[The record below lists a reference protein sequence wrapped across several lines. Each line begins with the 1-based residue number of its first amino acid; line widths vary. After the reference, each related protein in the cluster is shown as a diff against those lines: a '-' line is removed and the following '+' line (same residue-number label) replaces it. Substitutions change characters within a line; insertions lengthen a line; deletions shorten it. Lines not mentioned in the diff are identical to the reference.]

1 MVRVKICG
9 ITNREDAEVAVAA
22 GADALGFIFV
32 PDTPRCLSPETARA
46 IIQALPPFVVPV
58 GVFAGSPLAEVLA
71 TVEACGL
78 GAVQLH
84 GGEDAAFA
92 AALPV
97 RVIRSVR
104 VRDAQSLE
112 GLAGYPAHA
121 FLLDAYAEDRIGGT
135 GQRIPLE
142 LLGAARRLGWIVVSG
157 GLTPANVA
165 EVVAAVRPYA
175 VDCCSGVERAPGLKD
190 HAKVR
195 AFVARVRENH
205 AASHA

>member
-9 ITNREDAEVAVAA
+9 ITNREDAEASVAA

-32 PDTPRCLSPETARA
+32 PGTPRCLSPETARA
-46 IIQALPPFVVPV
+46 IIRALPPFVVPV
-58 GVFAGSPLAEVLA
+58 GVFAGSPLAEVRA

-135 GQRIPLE
+135 GQRVPLE
-142 LLGAARRLGWIVVSG
+142 LLGAARRLGRIVVSG
-157 GLTPANVA
+157 GLTPENVA
-165 EVVAAVRPYA
+165 EVVAAVLPYA
-175 VDCCSGVERAPGLKD
+175 VDCSSGVERAPGLKD
-190 HAKVR
+190 HVKVR
-195 AFVARVRENH
+195 AFVARVRESH
-205 AASHA
+205 AAIRA

>member
-9 ITNREDAEVAVAA
+9 ITNREDAEASVAA

-32 PDTPRCLSPETARA
+32 PGTPRCLSAETARA
-46 IIQALPPFVVPV
+46 IIRALPPFVVPV
-58 GVFAGSPLAEVLA
+58 GVFAGSPLAEVRA

-78 GAVQLH
+78 GVVQLH

-104 VRDAQSLE
+104 VWDARSLE

-135 GQRIPLE
+135 GQRVPLE
-142 LLGAARRLGWIVVSG
+142 LLGAARRLGRIVVSG
-157 GLTPANVA
+157 GLTHENVA
-165 EVVAAVRPYA
+165 EVVAAVLPYA
-175 VDCCSGVERAPGLKD
+175 VDCSSGVERAPGLKD

-195 AFVARVRENH
+195 AFVARVRESH
-205 AASHA
+205 AAIRA

>member
-9 ITNREDAEVAVAA
+9 ITNRGDAEAAVAA

-32 PDTPRCLSPETARA
+32 AGTPRCLSPETARA
-46 IIQALPPFVVPV
+46 IIRTLPPFVVPV
-58 GVFAGSPLAEVLA
+58 GVFAGSPLAEVRG
-71 TVEACGL
+71 TVETCGL

-92 AALPV
+92 AAVPV

-104 VRDAQSLE
+104 VQDAQSLE

-135 GQRIPLE
+135 GRRIPLE
-142 LLGAARRLGWIVVSG
+142 LLRAARQLGRIVVSG
-157 GLTPANVA
+157 GLTPENVA

-175 VDCCSGVERAPGLKD
+175 VDCSSGVERAPGLKD

-195 AFVARVRENH
+195 AFVARVRESH
-205 AASHA
+205 AAIGA

>member
-9 ITNREDAEVAVAA
+9 ITNREDAEASVAA

-32 PDTPRCLSPETARA
+32 PGTPRCLSPETARA
-46 IIQALPPFVVPV
+46 IIRDLPPFVVPV
-58 GVFAGSPLAEVLA
+58 GVFAGSPLAEVRA
-71 TVEACGL
+71 AVEACGL
-78 GAVQLH
+78 GGVQLH
-84 GGEDAAFA
+84 GEEDAAFA

-97 RVIRSVR
+97 RVIRSIR
-104 VRDAQSLE
+104 VRDLQSLE

-135 GQRIPLE
+135 GRRIQLD
-142 LLGAARRLGWIVVSG
+142 LLGAARRLGRIVVSG
-157 GLTPANVA
+157 GLTPENVA

-175 VDCCSGVERAPGLKD
+175 VDCSSGVERAPGLKD

-195 AFVARVRENH
+195 AFVARVRETH
-205 AASHA
+205 AAVRA

>member
-9 ITNREDAEVAVAA
+9 ITNREDAEAAVTA

-32 PDTPRCLSPETARA
+32 PDTPRYLTLESARE
-46 IIQALPPFVVPV
+46 IVRALPPFVVPV
-58 GVFAGSPLAEVLA
+58 GVFAGSPLPAVQA
-71 TVEACGL
+71 AVERCGL

-92 AALPV
+92 AALAV

-104 VRDAQSLE
+104 VRDAPSLE

-121 FLLDAYAEDRIGGT
+121 FLLDAHAEDRIGGT
-135 GQRIPLE
+135 GRRIPLE
-142 LLGAARRLGWIVVSG
+142 LLRAAGRLGRIVVSG
-157 GLTPANVA
+157 GLTPENVG
-165 EVVAAVRPYA
+165 EVVVAIWPYG

-190 HAKVR
+190 HARIR
-195 AFVARVRENH
+195 AFVARAKE
-205 AASHA
+205 SHGATQA

>member
-104 VRDAQSLE
+104 VRDAESLE

-142 LLGAARRLGWIVVSG
+142 LLGAARRLGRIVVSG

>member
-1 MVRVKICG
+1 MLRVKICG
-9 ITNREDAEVAVAA
+9 ITNREDAEAAVAA

-32 PDTPRCLSPETARA
+32 PQTPRHVTLERARE
-46 IIQALPPFVVPV
+46 IVRVLPPFVVPV
-58 GVFAGSPLAEVLA
+58 GVFAGSLLAEVRG

-104 VRDAQSLE
+104 VRDARSLE
-112 GLAGYPAHA
+112 GLVGYPAHA
-121 FLLDAYAEDRIGGT
+121 FLLDAYTEARIGGT
-135 GQRIPLE
+135 GQRVPLE
-142 LLGAARRLGWIVVSG
+142 LLQAARRLGRIVVSG
-157 GLTPANVA
+157 GLTPENVGEA
-165 EVVAAVRPYA
+165 VAAVRPYG

-190 HAKVR
+190 HARLR
-195 AFVARVRENH
+195 AFVARARE
-205 AASHA
+205 SHGATQA

>member
-142 LLGAARRLGWIVVSG
+142 LLGAARRLGRIVVSG

-205 AASHA
+205 AAIHA

>member
-9 ITNREDAEVAVAA
+9 ITNRGDAEAAVAA

-32 PDTPRCLSPETARA
+32 AGTPRCLSPETARA
-46 IIQALPPFVVPV
+46 IIRALPPFVVPV
-58 GVFAGSPLAEVLA
+58 GVFAGSPLAEVRG
-71 TVEACGL
+71 TVETCGL

-92 AALPV
+92 AAVPV

-104 VRDAQSLE
+104 VQDAQSLE
-112 GLAGYPAHA
+112 GLVGYPAHA

-135 GQRIPLE
+135 GRRIPLE
-142 LLGAARRLGWIVVSG
+142 LLRAARRLGRIVVSG
-157 GLTPANVA
+157 GLTPENVA

-175 VDCCSGVERAPGLKD
+175 VDCSSGVERAPGLKD

-195 AFVARVRENH
+195 AFVARVRESH
-205 AASHA
+205 AAIRA